1 MICCENIVNVI
12 LLKYFFK
19 KIHIKN
25 HYIFQKLSWQ
35 TFTSSYF
42 FTSSYLNPSLTS
54 LFYLLT
60 LTGVKSCAKFFL
72 CIDFVKKKKNSM

>member
-12 LLKYFFK
+12 LLKYFLK
-19 KIHIKN
+19 KIHKKN

-35 TFTSSYF
+35 TFTSSYL
-42 FTSSYLNPSLTS
+42 SPSLTS

-60 LTGVKSCAKFFL
+60 LTGVKSCVKFFL
-72 CIDFVKKKKNSM
+72 CIDFVKKKKIYVIHVN